1 MRTPMKMY
9 KLLTYLLYTEP
20 DAFELAPQADGWSL
34 HVYNMTELALS
45 LEMQSTRVRRAFEE
59 LEQAGIV
66 RNLVF
71 GYNCVNCYL
80 LGPVPVRNS
89 GD

>member
-9 KLLTYLLYTEP
+9 KLLTYLLYAEV
-20 DAFELAPQADGWSL
+20 DGVEVKASEAGWT
-34 HVYNMTELALS
+34 VDVCNMTELAMT

-71 GYNCVNCYL
+71 GYNCVNCQL
-80 LGPVPVRNS
+80 LVPVPVRNQE
-89 GD
+89 D

>member
-71 GYNCVNCYL
+71 GYNCVNCHL

>member
-9 KLLTYLLYTEP
+9 KLLTYLLYAETE
-20 DAFELAPQADGWSL
+20 AVILTKSGEGWELS
-34 HVYNMTELALS
+34 VCNMTELAMT

-66 RNLVF
+66 SNLVF
-71 GYNCVNCYL
+71 GYNCVNCHL
-80 LGPVPVRNS
+80 LAPVPVRNS
-89 GD
+89 EG